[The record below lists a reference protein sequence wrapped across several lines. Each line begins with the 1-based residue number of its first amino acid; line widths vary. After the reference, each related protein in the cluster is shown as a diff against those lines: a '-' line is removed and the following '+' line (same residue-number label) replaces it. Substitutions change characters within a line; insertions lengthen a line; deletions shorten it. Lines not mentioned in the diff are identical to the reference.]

1 MKKFY
6 PSIVITALSILFT
19 LFSCKKKIES
29 VPVTV
34 PVSINTPEVAFDS
47 TQIGT
52 FFQKYPK
59 LKTYQKDVENLYA
72 KHNYHYIWFDKDG
85 LNEFSGILYN
95 KVNNLSSEGIET
107 EIPYKTEFDTIY
119 NNPEKNK
126 KANVAVEL
134 LSASL
139 YFFYANKVYDGI
151 DKQKTTDLEWFLP
164 RKKQT
169 YVHFLDS
176 LLINPSLINKEEKG
190 VLKQYYLLR
199 DVLQKYQKIEKKG
212 SGVRLK

>member
-1 MKKFY
+1 MKKLY
-6 PSIVITALSILFT
+6 PSILIIALALIFT
-19 LFSCKKKIES
+19 LFSCKKKMES
-29 VPVTV
+29 DPVKI
-34 PVSINTPEVAFDS
+34 PASINTLEVAFDS
-47 TQIGT
+47 TQIGM

-59 LKTYQKDVENLYA
+59 LKTYQKDVENLYR
-72 KHNYHYIWFDKDG
+72 KHNFHYIWFDKDG

-95 KVNNLSSEGIET
+95 KVNNLSSEGIKT
-107 EIPYKTEFDTIY
+107 EVPYKTKFDTIY

-126 KANVAVEL
+126 KASVDTEL
-134 LSASL
+134 LSSSL
-139 YFFYANKVYDGI
+139 YFFYTNKVYEGI

-212 SGVRLK
+212 KEHY